1 MRSMTGST
9 TPSLRFTANQAAS
22 ARPNSSFG
30 ANFACC
36 DPSIKSR
43 RQCAPSITRDRPVEE
58 MEEKIKCQQN
68 SPISQ
73 FSNSEQC
80 FIGRFAI
87 LLNDWYVI
95 GSFTDPKYSALME
108 DLRMKV
114 GGAVIFQNPH
124 NVRSDRDVYLEDL
137 RLGDLYEPLVF
148 DSIWSVEHHF
158 DDYTMCPDVLQ
169 FLSYFAGR
177 TKRAQLGSMVV
188 VLPWHDPMRVAEQI
202 SVLDHYSNGRMILG
216 LGRGLARIEF
226 EGFRVPLGE
235 SRERFI
241 ESAEMILEG
250 LEKGY
255 CEYDGKYIKQPR
267 RDIRPKPFKSFKG
280 RTYAAAVSPE
290 SSRIMAKLGIGILI
304 IPQKPWEAVAQELA
318 EYRQTYKQVNGGEP
332 LPTIAAGWTFCDK
345 SADRAREMA
354 VKYIGGYWNT
364 ALRHYEM
371 ASDHFGKAKG

>member
-1 MRSMTGST
+1 
-9 TPSLRFTANQAAS
+9 
-22 ARPNSSFG
+22 
-30 ANFACC
+30 
-36 DPSIKSR
+36 
-43 RQCAPSITRDRPVEE
+43 
-58 MEEKIKCQQN
+58 
-68 SPISQ
+68 
-73 FSNSEQC
+73 
-80 FIGRFAI
+80 
-87 LLNDWYVI
+87 
-95 GSFTDPKYSALME
+95 
-108 DLRMKV
+108 MKV
-114 GGAVIFQNPH
+114 GGAVIFQNPL
-124 NVRSDRDVYLEDL
+124 NVRSDYDVYKEDL
-137 RLGDLYEPLVF
+137 RIGDLYEPLGF

-169 FLSYFAGR
+169 FLTYYAGR
-177 TKRAQLGSMVV
+177 TKTIQLGSMVV
-188 VLPWHDPMRVAEQI
+188 VLPWHDPIRVAEQV
-202 SVLDHYSNGRMILG
+202 SVVDHVSNGRMILG

-241 ESAEMILEG
+241 ESAEMLLEG

-318 EYRQTYKQVNGGEP
+318 EYRQTYKQMNGGEP

-345 SADRAREMA
+345 NADRAREMA

-371 ASDHFGKAKG
+371 ASEHFGKAKGYEYYEQMAKNLQGNTDASIEYFLSLQVWGTPEMCFNRIDEIRQKVGADHFTGVFSYAGMPVEDAEKSMRLFASDVMPELKKLNGVKAEAA